1 MSLRVA
7 RGVYN
12 PEKDT
17 FYYYVSFKPTLDPT
31 DQERGA
37 DRTYPIDVALSLT
50 ETGELADL
58 AFSLPQST
66 RSRRSLEY
74 LSRTASASVV
84 NERVFITVPDFE
96 RRFRAGRQRQPRVG
110 WFWQDHRSGNF
121 LRPALRGAFAPSLI
135 ISTCPISA
143 KISADGSLPTHR
155 LCPGRRQ
162 EFPHGTG

>member
-31 DQERGA
+31 DQERGVGQS
-37 DRTYPIDVALSLT
+37 YPIDVALSLT
-50 ETGELADL
+50 ETGELADV
-58 AFSLPQST
+58 AFSLPEIA

-84 NERVFITVPDFE
+84 NERVFITVPDLNGDSVLE
-96 RRFRAGRQRQPRVG
+96 G
-110 WFWQDHRSGNF
+110 
-121 LRPALRGAFAPSLI
+121 
-135 ISTCPISA
+135 
-143 KISADGSLPTHR
+143 KGSLE
-155 LCPGRRQ
+155 LDGFGRIIGL
-162 EFPHGTG
+162 EIF